1 MNENNSPRP
10 TFAEQQPA
18 IIAKYGRKTN
28 RLKQALVEI
37 PFESGVE
44 AGANL
49 ARKLHIMLKPDT
61 LLRMIRNYEIT
72 KPETVR
78 ILGIDDFAFR
88 KGNTYGTLLIDLE
101 KHEPVDLLSD
111 RKSATLSAWLRTHPG
126 IEIITRDPSKEY
138 ARGVTEVSPDIIQI
152 TDRWHSLQNIREAL
166 ERMLNRFRD
175 RLKRLPVDDELATYD
190 KTSQAGRLRKP
201 TISELELREALL
213 HKRKSVGK

>member
-1 MNENNSPRP
+1 MNENCPRA

-152 TDRWHSLQNIREAL
+152 TDRWHLLQNIREAL